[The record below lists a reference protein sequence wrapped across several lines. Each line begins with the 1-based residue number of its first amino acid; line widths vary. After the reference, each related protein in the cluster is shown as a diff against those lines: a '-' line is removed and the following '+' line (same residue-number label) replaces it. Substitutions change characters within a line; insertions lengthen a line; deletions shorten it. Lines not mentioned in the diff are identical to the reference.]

1 MRMFADWVIL
11 IVVGFA
17 VLQITIGGLRDFIK
31 RDSIIPSMHHA
42 FSDGIFFIL
51 LAIFMVLFNKS

>member
-1 MRMFADWVIL
+1 MRFFPDWIIML
-11 IVVGFA
+11 AAAFA

-31 RDSIIPSMHHA
+31 RDSIVPSMHHA

-51 LAIFMVLFNKS
+51 LAIFMVLYNKS